1 MQGDAGAQYFGFYG
15 TGAATLA
22 SITVTTA
29 DPTGFAV
36 GEFGINPAAGPVIP

>member
-1 MQGDAGAQYFGFYG
+1 VQGEAGAQYFGFYG
-15 TGAATLA
+15 NGSATLS

-36 GEFGINPAAGPVIP
+36 GEFGINPSAAPPIT